1 MSIRTIIPALL
12 TLTVLLPAAAGAQRD
27 RVSEAIDTAEET
39 TRRASRSQS
48 RVDRLDDQTRRALE
62 QYRRAVWETQQLTVY
77 QQQLSELQ
85 KLQAI
90 ERAELR
96 RALDDVPLKEEDL
109 MPLMLRMVNTL
120 ERFIEADLPFALDE
134 RRERVAALKRTLGD
148 GEASLT
154 EQFRKVVEAY
164 QAEVAY
170 GRGLNS
176 RRTQLDVDGSQQV
189 VDTLRVGRVALF
201 FLTLDGE
208 QAAMWNPDTQ
218 RWDELPATERPAV
231 RQGIR
236 IARQNVAPELLTLP
250 MPTPERLPADGGER

>member
-1 MSIRTIIPALL
+1 MSIRLTAPAIALAIL
-12 TLTVLLPAAAGAQRD
+12 MATPASAQRD
-27 RVSEAIDTAEET
+27 RVDEAIDTAEET
-39 TRRASRSQS
+39 TRQASRSQN
-48 RVDRLDDQTRRALE
+48 RVDRLDEQTRRALE
-62 QYRRAVWETQQLTVY
+62 RYRRAIWETQQLKVY
-77 QQQLSELQ
+77 QQQLAELQ
-85 KLQAI
+85 KLQAT
-90 ERAELR
+90 ERADLQ
-96 RALDDVPLKEEDL
+96 RALDDVPLKAEDL

-134 RRERVAALKRTLGD
+134 RRARVDALKGTLGD